1 MLSHEESLIDCLL
14 LPAMCSVQWS
24 NVLPVK
30 AGFITSSSARL
41 NRINDSDTTLY
52 LIDADCTLLLLGV
65 IELFVSTPANAQA
78 RYTPTIHEQ

>member
-52 LIDADCTLLLLGV
+52 LIDADYILLLCV

-78 RYTPTIHEQ
+78 RYTPIIHEQ